1 MFNSFEVRSSNN
13 MHNTLKLNWK
23 TAKAAMRNVNIS
35 PHESLTKEI
44 YHFKK
49 TGISVLGP
57 WSLNKKRMKEKKKRK
72 KKPIILSSSN
82 GIGI

>member
-23 TAKAAMRNVNIS
+23 TAKAALRNVNIS

-44 YHFKK
+44 YHLRKLELVFLGHGHSIKK
-49 TGISVLGP
+49 
-57 WSLNKKRMKEKKKRK
+57 E
-72 KKPIILSSSN
+72 
-82 GIGI
+82 